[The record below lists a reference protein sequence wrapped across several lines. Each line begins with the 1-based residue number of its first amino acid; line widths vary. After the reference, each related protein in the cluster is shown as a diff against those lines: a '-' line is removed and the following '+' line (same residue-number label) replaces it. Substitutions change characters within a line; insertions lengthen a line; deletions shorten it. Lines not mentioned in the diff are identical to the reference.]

1 MFAVVEF
8 ITYGT
13 VDIIPVEWFTSAEE
27 DECFWLD
34 TEAKHK
40 VSKLVQTSANPNK
53 NWNKYKIR
61 TLGKAVTYQRAVE
74 KCKVA
79 EYSSDLQTDREE
91 DDKRRKRKIIAP
103 ADDTNSDSD
112 TSSKMTSKK
121 QKKCHKLS
129 DRQTEYLP
137 PAPPTEFSKT
147 ISAAELSVQP
157 HLTSQGC
164 IAMDTHSENANE
176 RTEVGD
182 TVSENANKQ
191 TESEES
197 VLSQQSEHVKSAK
210 SATTDSLILGILMSM
225 EEMKQTQKEIQ
236 ETQRIQTNMLH
247 ILLQHYNKSADKT
260 ELPDDVVF
268 PMQSMDNFRE
278 IEERLKNNDF
288 ANALIGY
295 LSDLGGRDIWETTKR
310 IMKFLMVKN
319 LAILFNMQGTKGK
332 RSFSTSEIFTV
343 IYKAIK
349 KSACTRDCNRKDVE
363 QQVGKWLGGAR
374 DWDGG
379 RTERDKRE
387 KQKKTNSVDAD

>member
-27 DECFWLD
+27 DECFWPD

-91 DDKRRKRKIIAP
+91 DGKRRKRKIIAP

-129 DRQTEYLP
+129 DRQTEFLP

-157 HLTSQGC
+157 HQTSQGC
-164 IAMDTHSENANE
+164 IAMDTRSENANE

-197 VLSQQSEHVKSAK
+197 VLSQQSEHVKSSGDVLRRIVHADQTSPLLSNQTTPVGHQKNILTQKRQNIVQSAK
-210 SATTDSLILGILMSM
+210 SATTDSLILRILTSM

-236 ETQRIQTNMLH
+236 ETQRIQTNMLQ
-247 ILLQHYNKSADKT
+247 ILLQHCNKSADKT

-268 PMQSMDNFRE
+268 PMQSMDNFQE

-332 RSFSTSEIFTV
+332 RSFSTSKIFTV
-343 IYKAIK
+343 IY
-349 KSACTRDCNRKDVE
+349 SE
-363 QQVGKWLGGAR
+363 LGF
-374 DWDGG
+374 
-379 RTERDKRE
+379 
-387 KQKKTNSVDAD
+387 